1 MKKITLLAIL
11 ALFIKDS
18 NAYLVAKMGDESAID
33 YNSKTQIMLVGYAG
47 NLQNQFMESAYFRAK
62 IYRKLYPSMQL
73 VFIRPIEGSTSE
85 TQQKTELPGVK
96 VLELNNTSLKG
107 TRFVSWL
114 KNFKF
119 IKSLDFFGHSSPIL
133 GVGLQGYAS
142 DERFSHNT
150 KGVQSLAENFIK
162 NESYVFIH
170 GCNSGFAMAPAFADL
185 WALPVLA
192 SYTGT
197 DFQQWSTQDYQW
209 YFNNPGEFPDP
220 PQWKFCETAF
230 CKRMKPQEAPYSGAW
245 GQYDM
250 GLNFYKTSCSK
261 KQSLSQCEALM
272 AESLLAFPNEKT
284 FLGVKNLNDFAQ
296 VAEDFIC
303 PINSE
308 SRVRIEC
315 VRALRRAAQ
324 GDSQVYTAF
333 PGKTAKCDAYKCEV
347 KVVCDEKNGT
357 MDPKTC
363 KTVGSENLAPTEYAQ
378 EYLRYLRGYKKY
390 ETLKSLTQQ

>member
-73 VFIRPIEGSTSE
+73 VFIRPIEGSTNE

-142 DERFSHNT
+142 DG
-150 KGVQSLAENFIK
+150 KI
-162 NESYVFIH
+162 
-170 GCNSGFAMAPAFADL
+170 
-185 WALPVLA
+185 
-192 SYTGT
+192 
-197 DFQQWSTQDYQW
+197 
-209 YFNNPGEFPDP
+209 
-220 PQWKFCETAF
+220 
-230 CKRMKPQEAPYSGAW
+230 
-245 GQYDM
+245 
-250 GLNFYKTSCSK
+250 
-261 KQSLSQCEALM
+261 LS
-272 AESLLAFPNEKT
+272 
-284 FLGVKNLNDFAQ
+284 
-296 VAEDFIC
+296 
-303 PINSE
+303 
-308 SRVRIEC
+308 
-315 VRALRRAAQ
+315 
-324 GDSQVYTAF
+324 
-333 PGKTAKCDAYKCEV
+333 
-347 KVVCDEKNGT
+347 
-357 MDPKTC
+357 
-363 KTVGSENLAPTEYAQ
+363 
-378 EYLRYLRGYKKY
+378 
-390 ETLKSLTQQ
+390 